1 MREVLGSCINNRN
14 RQSLRAVV
22 EAAWLTLG
30 GPACVNNETDL
41 EDAKIYL
48 DYLEAH
54 EEMGNIYELA
64 AFKEG
69 LADLYALPD
78 TEADD
83 TLQLMTI
90 HESKGLEFDYVIVPG
105 LGRPPRRNEKE
116 LLMWAERTY
125 ILDDVRGEQ
134 NDLLLAPIQEEGET
148 IDLIYTWLEK
158 LEQEK
163 ESFEDERLLYVAS
176 TRAKKFL
183 HLLGNTA
190 LSNVKGVLKPKEP
203 SAKSLLSKLWPV
215 AQPIFAK
222 ATAQENSLIGR
233 GETENQNE
241 FSIDQSLRRLTSDW
255 IFPSAPTH
263 VKWGGAKEK
272 LCAQEIEFSWAGET
286 ARHIG
291 GVVHRWLQHIAEDKI
306 DKWDKNRIENL
317 NNVFKQNLVACGMS
331 GNNDE
336 IESAV
341 TRIKSALIHTVH
353 DAHGQ
358 WLLGPQKNS
367 QNELHMTT
375 IIDGDL
381 VSLVIDRT
389 FIDIDGSRWIID
401 YKTSSHA
408 GADVDFFLDREQE
421 RYRAQL
427 NRYAVMMS
435 RIDTRPIK
443 LGLYFPLLKG
453 WREWAYEE

>member
-1 MREVLGSCINNRN
+1 
-14 RQSLRAVV
+14 
-22 EAAWLTLG
+22 
-30 GPACVNNETDL
+30 
-41 EDAKIYL
+41 
-48 DYLEAH
+48 
-54 EEMGNIYELA
+54 
-64 AFKEG
+64 
-69 LADLYALPD
+69 
-78 TEADD
+78 
-83 TLQLMTI
+83 MTI

-116 LLMWAERTY
+116 LFIWAERTY
-125 ILDDVRGEQ
+125 TSDGARGEQ
-134 NDLLLAPIQEEGET
+134 NDLLLAPIQEKGEA
-148 IDLIYTWLEK
+148 IDLIYPWLEK
-158 LEQEK
+158 LDQEK

-215 AQPIFAK
+215 VQPTFAVAAEAEEK
-222 ATAQENSLIGR
+222 SLTGK
-233 GETENQNE
+233 GETESQKE
-241 FSIDQSLRRLTSDW
+241 HSIDQSLRRLASDW
-255 IFPSAPTH
+255 IFPSAPSH
-263 VKWGGAKEK
+263 VKCKPPQEK
-272 LCAQEIEFSWAGET
+272 VCVQEIEFSWAGEV

-291 GVVHRWLQHIAEDKI
+291 SVVHRWLQHIAEDKI
-306 DKWDKNRIENL
+306 DKWDENRIENL
-317 NNVFKQNLVACGMS
+317 HNIFKQNLAACGMS

-341 TRIKSALIHTVH
+341 KRIKFALIHTVN
-353 DAHGQ
+353 DTRGQ

-389 FIDIDGSRWIID
+389 FIDMDGSRWIID

-408 GADVDFFLDREQE
+408 GTDVDFFLDREQE
-421 RYRAQL
+421 RYCAQL

-453 WREWAYEE
+453 WREWVYEE